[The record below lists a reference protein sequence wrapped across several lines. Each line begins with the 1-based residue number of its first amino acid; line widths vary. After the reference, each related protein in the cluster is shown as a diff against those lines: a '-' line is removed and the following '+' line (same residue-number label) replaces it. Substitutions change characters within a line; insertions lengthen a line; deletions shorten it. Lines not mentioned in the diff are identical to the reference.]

1 MPSSS
6 DVEAPLKGDRYGP
19 KSDPLFLAWNVWAV
33 TALALLHFRTFQC
46 HHDMEAFDSGACGD
60 AFGLKSAGAMAVK
73 TLQVGDPWQKIGSP
87 GRCNC
92 CL

>member
-1 MPSSS
+1 M
-6 DVEAPLKGDRYGP
+6 EAPLKGDRYGP

-33 TALALLHFRTFQC
+33 AATCFAAFLAPFSAIATWKH
-46 HHDMEAFDSGACGD
+46 FDSGACGD

-73 TLQVGDPWQKIGSP
+73 TLQVGDPWQTIGSP

>member
-33 TALALLHFRTFQC
+33 AATCFAAFLAPFSAITTWKLL
-46 HHDMEAFDSGACGD
+46 
-60 AFGLKSAGAMAVK
+60 
-73 TLQVGDPWQKIGSP
+73 TLVMLVGMHLGSRVLEPWRSRLSKWETL
-87 GRCNC
+87 GRK
-92 CL
+92 

>member
-19 KSDPLFLAWNVWAV
+19 ESDPFFFASNVWAV
-33 TALALLHFRTFQC
+33 TALAFPHFLRLSVLS
-46 HHDMEAFDSGACGD
+46 DSGDACVD
-60 AFGLKSAGAMAVK
+60 AFGLKNTGAMAVK
-73 TLQVGDPWQKIGSP
+73 TLQVGDPWQKIEWP
-87 GRCNC
+87 GRCSC

>member
-1 MPSSS
+1 MGLSRIHCSLP
-6 DVEAPLKGDRYGP
+6 GMFGQ
-19 KSDPLFLAWNVWAV
+19 
-33 TALALLHFRTFQC
+33 LLHLLCRISCTFQR
-46 HHDMEAFDSGACGD
+46 HRDMEAFDSGDACGD